1 MGRRYVR
8 SVVDLEQDFFLVIDR
23 RRRENLIAGQMAVI
37 CPHRRAD
44 RLQRCHCIAV
54 FIHRRH
60 RRKDFN
66 FLVFQFQGSSLPH
79 IAPVNSL

>member
-44 RLQRCHCIAV
+44 RLQRCHCMLKLIDEMAKA
-54 FIHRRH
+54 IHDKKTGREG
-60 RRKDFN
+60 D
-66 FLVFQFQGSSLPH
+66 
-79 IAPVNSL
+79 